1 MNYLKIFRKKSKLTQ
16 DDIAYIF
23 EIQKTSISRYEKGK
37 RLPSLPI
44 ILLYHLF
51 FNVSL
56 STLFKYMY
64 FDYKQKVLKRTQEL
78 IELLNEDA
86 NSPRVQERISYL
98 QNVVN
103 RIGCLQEN
111 YDEKKRKD

>member
-23 EIQKTSISRYEKGK
+23 EIQKSSISRYEKGK
-37 RLPSLPI
+37 RLPPLPI
-44 ILLYHLF
+44 ILFYHLL

-64 FDYKQKVLKRTQEL
+64 FDYKQRVLKRTKDL
-78 IELLNEDA
+78 IELLNEDST
-86 NSPRVQERISYL
+86 SPRAQERISYL

-103 RIGCLQEN
+103 RIGCLQEIN
-111 YDEKKRKD
+111 DEKKRKD